1 MLAIQCVIYLEFLW
15 STALNS
21 VSTTNCECP
30 YWLIYVLTACFVI
43 AAVIIACLGVKN
55 KRDIGSSQGDRRE
68 SQLQNAG
75 FEFERKDDNQPANQP
90 LNFT

>member
-1 MLAIQCVIYLEFLW
+1 MLAIQYVIYLEFLW

-21 VSTTNCECP
+21 VSTANCECP

-55 KRDIGSSQGDRRE
+55 KRDIGSSQGQRHE
-68 SQLQNAG
+68 SNLQNAG
-75 FEFERKDDNQPANQP
+75 FEFERRDDNQPANQP